1 MVNCLKWENG
11 LRFMNLNDEKLEFI
25 AKEKEYYIPTGMSTL
40 TVWDF
45 IFTSFLF
52 EERSEIEYHL

>member
-11 LRFMNLNDEKLEFI
+11 LRFMNLNEKLEFI
-25 AKEKEYYIPTGMSTL
+25 AKEKEYYIPTGMHTF

-45 IFTSFLF
+45 IFIYFLF
-52 EERSEIEYHL
+52 EKRSEIEDHL